1 MPEVVEVYITSEFIK
16 SVAKD
21 NYITHFTSYCEKYNN
36 FNLTL
41 PIKIKNI
48 FSKGKFMYIEL
59 ENGLYLACT
68 FGLTGKYSLIEE
80 KYCKIAFTI
89 TNNNNENI
97 ILYYHD
103 KLNFGT
109 IEVCSLAKINIKL
122 SKLAPSVL
130 NNFTNNDFITKLL
143 LIANKKKKIT
153 IVGLLMEQDLIFSGI
168 GNYLVA
174 EILYHAKIDPNSLLI
189 NIVKNKELCNVLATS
204 IKYIIKSVF
213 YSLDVKYL
221 CQDIYNFYK
230 KNILTKT
237 IHLDSSYNTFQYN
250 VYGLKTDLLNN
261 PIIKT
266 KICKGRSTHWCPN
279 VQKII

>member
-1 MPEVVEVYITSEFIK
+1 MPEVVEVYTTSEFIK

-21 NYITHFTSYCEKYNN
+21 NYIAQFKSYCEKYNN

-41 PIKIKNI
+41 PIKIINVC
-48 FSKGKFMYIEL
+48 SKGKFMYIEL
-59 ENGLYLACT
+59 ENGIYLAST

-89 TNNNNENI
+89 TNNKNENI

-109 IEVCSLAKINIKL
+109 IEVCNLAKINIKL

-130 NNFTNNDFITKLL
+130 DNFTNNDFTKKLL
-143 LIANKKKKIT
+143 LIANKKKKMT

-174 EILYHAKIDPNSLLI
+174 EILYHSRIDPNSLLA
-189 NIVKNKELCNVLATS
+189 NIAKNKELCNTLAAS

-213 YSLDVKYL
+213 FSLDPKYL
-221 CQDIYNFYK
+221 CEDVYNFYK
-230 KNILTKT
+230 KDILTKM
-237 IHLDSSYNTFQYN
+237 IHLDSNYNIFKYN

-261 PIIKT
+261 PVIKT
-266 KICKGRSTHWCPN
+266 KICKGRTTHWCPN
-279 VQKII
+279 MQKIA